1 MSLEPGT
8 RLGPYE
14 IVGPLGAGG
23 MGEVYRAKDTRL
35 GRDVAIKVL
44 PAHLSSQ
51 PELRQRLE
59 REARAVSSLNHPH
72 ICTLFDIGHHEGTDF
87 LVMEHLEGET
97 LAERLRRGPLPFPE
111 LMRAAI
117 QIADAMDRA
126 HRSGIIH
133 RDLKPGNVML
143 TKAGTK
149 LLDFGL
155 AKEMGIGSAPSSLT
169 ASPTMLSPLTA
180 GGAILGTF
188 QYMAPEQLDGKEADA
203 RSDVFALGAVIYEMA
218 TGTRAF
224 EGKTQA
230 SLIASI
236 LKEEPR
242 PIRAT
247 VPAAPVPL
255 DRLVKQC
262 LQKDPDERIQSA
274 HDVRLQ
280 LEAIAEGAAS
290 APESTPAA
298 AGHREPRRSRERLAW
313 VIAAVAAIAAAAA
326 AAAAV
331 SAGFFRTEPPPFP
344 VVSSIAAP
352 VGAALPSNILP
363 LALSPD
369 GRQIAFVARGTA
381 GNGIW
386 VRPLDSGK
394 ARLLPGTEGSECPF
408 WSPDS
413 RSIGFYAGGK
423 LKKIDLAG
431 GQSDVLAPMGICL
444 GASWSPDGSILYI
457 ADRYLPITRI
467 SAAGGEPQVLVAA
480 GSVKGKRVFS
490 QPSLLPDGKHLLY
503 TVNEIWEGG
512 ENSGIFVATTEGKD
526 ERKILPILS
535 NARYVPPGYLIYAKD
550 GSLRAQRFDLK
561 NLEVSGDPVTLA
573 DGIQY
578 FGFYASNV
586 FSVTDT
592 GMLAFLPGGGI
603 PARQLTWIDR
613 QGAVLE
619 KTGKPGNYFSPR
631 VSHDGRR
638 IAVDQSEATSD
649 SGDIWVQDRERGI
662 ATRLS
667 FDPRNE
673 SSPIWSPDDRRILF
687 FGNFPSRND
696 LFTVSSDGTG
706 SIETLLSNEADNLP
720 SDWSSDG
727 KFILYQTSKN
737 GIFSNTD
744 LMIFSVDEKKSE
756 PWLVTPYAER
766 QARFSPDLRWIAY
779 SSDES
784 GRTEVYVRGFHP
796 PGGKWRIS
804 SDGGSAPVWRPDG
817 KELFFVSA
825 DAKVMSVAVRPGA
838 AFDGAPAT
846 PLFGIPG
853 DMFDL
858 SVVTQ
863 FDVAPDGRSFL
874 MNLEAPAD
882 GPRMITLVT
891 NWPSLLKPGATP

>member
-1 MSLEPGT
+1 LTLAAGS

-51 PELRQRLE
+51 PELKQRLE

-97 LAERLRRGPLPFPE
+97 LANRLQRGPLPFPE

-117 QIADAMDRA
+117 QIADALDRA

-143 TKAGTK
+143 TKSGTK

-155 AKEMGIGSAPSSLT
+155 AKEMGIGSAPSNLT
-169 ASPTMLSPLTA
+169 ASPTLMSPLTA
-180 GGAILGTF
+180 DGAILGTF

-262 LQKDPDERIQSA
+262 LQKDPEERIQSA

-290 APESTPAA
+290 VTESTPVATA
-298 AGHREPRRSRERLAW
+298 HAVPRRRPERLAW
-313 VIAAVAAIAAAAA
+313 IIAAVAAITAAAA

-331 SAGFFRTEPPPFP
+331 SAGFFRTEPPLPP
-344 VVSSIAAP
+344 VVSAIPPPA
-352 VGAALPSNILP
+352 GAVFSSNLMAM
-363 LALSPD
+363 ALSPN
-369 GRQIAFVARGTA
+369 GRQIAFVARGKT

-386 VRPLDSGK
+386 VRSLDSAQ
-394 ARLLPGTEGSECPF
+394 ARLLAGTEDSECPF
-408 WSPDS
+408 WSPDG
-413 RSIGFYAGGK
+413 RAIGFYSSGK
-423 LKKIDLAG
+423 LRKVDLAG
-431 GQSDVLAPMGICL
+431 GQTEAIAPMGTCL
-444 GASWSPDGSILYI
+444 GASWGADDSIVYVP
-457 ADRYLPITRI
+457 DRYFPIMKVR
-467 SAAGGEPQVLVAA
+467 SSGGEPVPLMAQSAK
-480 GSVKGKRVFS
+480 KGKRIFS
-490 QPSLLPDGKHLLY
+490 EPSLLPDGRHLLY

-512 ENSGIFVATTEGKD
+512 ENSGVFVATTEGKD
-526 ERKILPILS
+526 EHRILPVLS
-535 NARYVPPGYLIYAKD
+535 NARYVAPGYLVYAKD
-550 GSLRAQRFDLK
+550 GQLRAQSFDLER
-561 NLEVSGDPVTLA
+561 LDVSGDPINLA
-573 DGIQY
+573 DGVQY
-578 FGFYASNV
+578 LGFYASHA
-586 FSVTDT
+586 FSLSQT
-592 GMLAFLPGGGI
+592 GTLAYVASGGAI
-603 PARQLTWIDR
+603 TRELTWVDR
-613 QGAVLE
+613 QGAVIE

-631 VSHDGRR
+631 LSHDGRR
-638 IAVDQSEATSD
+638 IAVDQSDVASD
-649 SGDIWVQDRERGI
+649 SGDIWVQNRERGVG
-662 ATRLS
+662 TRLT

-673 SSPIWSPDDRRILF
+673 SAPVWSPDDRRILF

-696 LFTVSSDGTG
+696 LFTVAADGTG
-706 SIETLLSNEADNLP
+706 SIEALLSNGSDNLP
-720 SDWSSDG
+720 TDWSSDG
-727 KFILYQTSKN
+727 KFILFQNSKIA
-737 GIFSNTD
+737 GFTNTD
-744 LMIFSVDEKKSE
+744 LWIYSVEEKKAE
-756 PWLVTPYAER
+756 LWLGTPYAER
-766 QARFSPDLRWIAY
+766 QGRFSPDRRWIAY
-779 SSDES
+779 SSNES
-784 GRTEVYVRGFHP
+784 GKPEVYVRGFMP
-796 PGGKWRIS
+796 PGGKWQVS
-804 SDGGSAPVWRPDG
+804 SDGGSSPVWRSDG
-817 KELFFVSA
+817 KEIFFVSP
-825 DAKVMSVAVRPGA
+825 DSRLMSVAIRPGA
-838 AFDGAPAT
+838 AFDGDAAT
-846 PLFGIPG
+846 PLFKIPG
-853 DMFDL
+853 QMLDL

-863 FDVAPDGRSFL
+863 FDVSADGRSFL
-874 MNLEAPAD
+874 MNLDTPTE
-882 GPRMITLVT
+882 GQRMITLVT
-891 NWPSLLKPGATP
+891 NWTSLLKRP